1 MHDYR
6 VADLEPRVRCLCD
19 FAVKVTREPSGIT
32 VADVDVLRTEGWS
45 DAAIHDALQVISY
58 FNYINRIADAVG
70 IGDEPE
76 WAHRRGTGRTSTFS
90 KRMSDPPF
98 SE

>member
-6 VADLEPRVRCLCD
+6 GAELEPRVRCLCD

-32 VADVDVLRTEGWS
+32 VADVDVLREEGWS

-76 WAHRRGTGRTSTFS
+76 WAHH
-90 KRMSDPPF
+90 
-98 SE
+98 

>member
-6 VADLEPRVRCLCD
+6 DADLEPRVRVLCD
-19 FAVKVTREPSGIT
+19 LAVKVTHKSSRVT
-32 VADVDVLRTEGWS
+32 AADLDVVRAEGWS
-45 DAAIHDALQVISY
+45 DRAIHDALQVIAY

-70 IGDEPE
+70 VEDEPE
-76 WAHRRGTGRTSTFS
+76 WAAQPGSERTKTLS
-90 KRMSDPPF
+90 KRMSVPPF

>member
-76 WAHRRGTGRTSTFS
+76 WAHH
-90 KRMSDPPF
+90 
-98 SE
+98 

>member
-6 VADLEPRVRCLCD
+6 AADLEPRVRCLCD

-32 VADVDVLRTEGWS
+32 VADVDVLRAEGWS
-45 DAAIHDALQVISY
+45 DAAVHDALQVISY

-76 WAHRRGTGRTSTFS
+76 WAHH
-90 KRMSDPPF
+90 
-98 SE
+98 